1 MPAWSSSWQLPDQ
14 IADVLPSE
22 ARHIEELRRLFL
34 DTARSY
40 GYELVMPPLLEHLE
54 SLLTGTGEALD
65 LQTFKLVDQLSG
77 RTLGLR
83 ADTTPQV
90 ARIDAHLLNRNG
102 VARLCYCG
110 PVLHTRTDR
119 PHATREPLQFGAEI
133 YGHAGLEADLEA
145 QQLALEGL
153 KAAGVTD
160 LSVDMADVRIVNSLL
175 AGATVNTKTLALI
188 HTALAA
194 KDASELGSLVA
205 SLKDGISS
213 EAREGLK
220 ALLQLYGDEKVLA
233 EAERVLPPSTGLK
246 AALQN
251 LKWLAAHTR
260 GEKGDVKV
268 SFDLADL
275 RGYAYY
281 SGTRFAIYGQ
291 GAELARGGRYD
302 EVGAVFGRNRPAA
315 GFSLDLKELVSVLPP
330 RPLKAAI
337 RAPWGEDAGLRA
349 AIARLRAGGETVAC
363 VLPGHEHEVNE
374 FDCDRELAQ
383 AAGQWVVQPLK
394 KAA

>member
-40 GYELVMPPLLEHLE
+40 GYELVMPPLLEHLD
-54 SLLTGTGEALD
+54 SLLTGTGEALE

-90 ARIDAHLLNRNG
+90 ARIDAHLLNRRG
-102 VARLCYCG
+102 VARLCYG
-110 PVLHTRTDR
+110 GRVLHPRADR

-145 QQLALEGL
+145 QRLALQGL
-153 KAAGVTD
+153 RTAGVTD
-160 LSVDMADVRIVNSLL
+160 LAVDMADVRIVNGLL
-175 AGATVNTKTLALI
+175 AGATLDTRTLTRIHAALS
-188 HTALAA
+188 A
-194 KDASELGSLVA
+194 KDASELAQLMAGLNG
-205 SLKDGISS
+205 DISS
-213 EAREGLK
+213 AAREGLK
-220 ALLQLYGDEKVLA
+220 AMLQLYGDEKVLK
-233 EAERVLPPSTGLK
+233 EAEKVLPPLPGVIG
-246 AALQN
+246 ALQN
-251 LKWLAAHTR
+251 LKWLASR
-260 GEKGDVKV
+260 VGDVKV

-281 SGTRFAIYGQ
+281 SATRFAIYGQ

-302 EVGAVFGRNRPAA
+302 EVGAVFGRNRPAV

-330 RPLKAAI
+330 RLLNAAI
-337 RAPWGEDAGLRA
+337 CAPWGDDAGLNA
-349 AIARLRAGGETVAC
+349 AIARLRAGGETVTC
-363 VLPGHEHEVNE
+363 LLPGHENEVNE
-374 FDCDRELAQ
+374 FDCDRELVMAD
-383 AAGQWVVQPLK
+383 GQWVVQPRSQ
-394 KAA
+394 AA

>member
-22 ARHIEELRRLFL
+22 ARHIEELRRLLL

-54 SLLTGTGEALD
+54 SLLTGTGEALE

-90 ARIDAHLLNRNG
+90 ARIDAHLLNRSG

-110 PVLHTRTDR
+110 PVVHTRADR

-145 QQLALEGL
+145 QLLALEGL

-160 LSVDMADVRIVNSLL
+160 LSVDMADVRVVNSLL
-175 AGATVNTKTLALI
+175 AGATIAPKTLALI
-188 HTALAA
+188 HAALAA
-194 KDASELGSLVA
+194 KDGSELDSLTT
-205 SLKDGISS
+205 SLKGDISAP
-213 EAREGLK
+213 AREGLK

-233 EAERVLPPSTGLK
+233 EAAKVLKQLPGV
-246 AALQN
+246 AQALQD
-251 LKWLAAHTR
+251 LQWLASHVGSDA
-260 GEKGDVKV
+260 KV

-302 EVGAVFGRNRPAA
+302 EVGAVFGRNRPAV

-330 RPLKAAI
+330 RPLKAAV
-337 RAPWGEDAGLRA
+337 RAPWAEDAGLRA
-349 AIARLRAGGETVAC
+349 AIAGLRATGDTVAC

-374 FDCDRELAQ
+374 FDCDRELVHV
-383 AAGQWVVQPLK
+383 AGKWIVQPL
-394 KAA
+394 ARSA

>member
-90 ARIDAHLLNRNG
+90 ARIDAHLLNRHG

-110 PVLHTRTDR
+110 PVLHTRAER

-145 QQLALEGL
+145 QLLALDGL
-153 KAAGVTD
+153 KAAGVAD
-160 LSVDMADVRIVNSLL
+160 LMVDMADVRIVNSLL
-175 AGATVNTKTLALI
+175 AGATLHASVLAQI
-188 HTALAA
+188 HAALAA
-194 KDASELGSLVA
+194 KDASELDSLTA
-205 SLKDGISS
+205 SLKGGISRA
-213 EAREGLK
+213 AREGLK

-233 EAERVLPPSTGLK
+233 EAEKVLPASPGLHD
-246 AALQN
+246 ALRH
-251 LKWLAAHTR
+251 LKWLASHA
-260 GEKGDVKV
+260 GDGVKV
-268 SFDLADL
+268 GFDLADL

-330 RPLKAAI
+330 QRLKAAI
-337 RAPWGEDAGLRA
+337 CAPWGDDASLRA
-349 AIARLRAGGETVAC
+349 AIARLRASGETVTC
-363 VLPGHEHEVNE
+363 VLPGHEQEVNE
-374 FDCDRELAQ
+374 FDCDRELVFQ
-383 AAGQWVVQPLK
+383 AGRWAVQSRH
-394 KAA
+394 